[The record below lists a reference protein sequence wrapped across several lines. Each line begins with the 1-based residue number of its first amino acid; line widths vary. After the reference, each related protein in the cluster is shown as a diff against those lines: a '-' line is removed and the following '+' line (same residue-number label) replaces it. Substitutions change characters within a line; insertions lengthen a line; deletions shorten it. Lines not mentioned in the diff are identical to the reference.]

1 MKDRGALREAGKTIR
16 LQLGIENNEETNLA
30 PGFGPLADEI
40 VFGKL
45 WSRPGL
51 SIDNRMLA
59 TLSALTSLQRLPQLE
74 TYIGSAL
81 KIGMTPS
88 MIQEVVIHCGMY
100 SGFPTMENSLA
111 VVSAVL
117 TKRNIPTPNVE
128 LPEMNLNELEEMGQK
143 TKRSLHAERAE
154 EGYAAPGDQASAEL
168 YAVAIQYLYGEVWN
182 RPGISQRQRM
192 ICSVAAFTA
201 INAEKQQRKF
211 FRSALNVGLTRQ
223 EIVEVI
229 MQTGPYAGFP
239 GALNALVIA
248 DDVLN

>member
-1 MKDRGALREAGKTIR
+1 MTDRSELRKTGQTIR

-30 PGFGPLADEI
+30 PGFGPLTDEI

-51 SIDNRMLA
+51 SIDDRLLA

-74 TYIGSAL
+74 TYIMSAL
-81 KIGMTPS
+81 KIVMTPS
-88 MIQEVVIHCGMY
+88 MIQEVMIHCGMY

-111 VVSAVL
+111 VVSEVL
-117 TKRNIPTPNVE
+117 TKSNIPIPNVD
-128 LPEMNLNELEEMGQK
+128 LPEKDLSELEEMGQK

-154 EGYAAPGDQASAEL
+154 EGYAAPGNHASAEL

-211 FRSALNVGLTRQ
+211 FRSALNVGLTRE
-223 EIVEVI
+223 EIVEII

-239 GALNALVIA
+239 GALNALVIS